1 MNSHSLPLFSRFT
14 FPVSRSPSLFS
25 RFTFH
30 VSRSTFLTLAAL
42 AMTCSAADRW
52 AILTDSGERKAAAVE
67 FAADGASLAVKA
79 ADGAPVTIPLSSI
92 VALSHRAVAP
102 PERGASSTSSRRF
115 YVELLSGERILA
127 DTMELAGDK
136 LVVVNAQWG
145 RVELPV
151 SSVWK
156 VVASDAR
163 LAEVPPDFTGVRFVN
178 GDTVPGM
185 VVSISGAGA
194 MVDMAGVG
202 KIPVDDLAS
211 VSDIVLSK
219 GGAGRTLKGV
229 EVLLLTGEML
239 SGTCAGGSD
248 GFMKLKTAWAGE
260 VLTIPLAMLSAAV
273 FPEGRRLLWA
283 EPTTSATAA
292 PFLGFHRP
300 AVRNRALAGGPL
312 SVDGFRASRG
322 LALYGGTTLGFAASG
337 GAVLLAW
344 AGVDDAI
351 PRGMGSAELTVAV
364 DGVAVQTVPLVA
376 GGGLVPLNIP
386 IPTNAATVSFSA
398 GITSRGPAGSHMDL
412 LYPCLVIKPQ

>member
-1 MNSHSLPLFSRFT
+1 MNSHSLPLFSRFP
-14 FPVSRSPSLFS
+14 FPVSR
-25 RFTFH
+25 FTL
-30 VSRSTFLTLAAL
+30 LTLAAL
-42 AMTCSAADRW
+42 TMTCRAADRW
-52 AILTDSGERKAAAVE
+52 AVLTDEGEKRAAAVE
-67 FAADGASLAVKA
+67 FAADGASLVVKV
-79 ADGAPVTIPLSSI
+79 ADGAPVSLSLRSI
-92 VALSHRAVAP
+92 AALSHRAVLP
-102 PERGASSTSSRRF
+102 SERGTSSPSSRRF
-115 YVELLSGERILA
+115 YVDLLSGERILA

-136 LVVVNAQWG
+136 LVVSNAQWG

-151 SSVWK
+151 SSVRK

-163 LAEVPPDFTGVRFVN
+163 LAEVPPDFTGVRYVN
-178 GDTVPGM
+178 GDTVPGA

-219 GGAGRTLKGV
+219 GGAGRMALKGV
-229 EVLLLTGEML
+229 EVLLHTGEML

-260 VLTIPLAMLSAAV
+260 ALSIPMEMLSAAV
-273 FPEGRRLLWA
+273 FPEGRRQLWA

-322 LALYGGTTLGFAASG
+322 LALYGGTTLGFAVPAAPG
-337 GAVLLAW
+337 GVVLLAW

-351 PRGMGSAELTVAV
+351 PPGMGAAELTVAV
-364 DGVAVQTVPLVA
+364 DGNVAQTVQLAA
-376 GGGLVPLNIP
+376 GGGLVPLNIQ
-386 IPTNAATVSFSA
+386 IPANATNVSFNA
-398 GITSRGPAGSHMDL
+398 GITPRGPAGSHVDL

>member
-1 MNSHSLPLFSRFT
+1 
-14 FPVSRSPSLFS
+14 
-25 RFTFH
+25 
-30 VSRSTFLTLAAL
+30 
-42 AMTCSAADRW
+42 
-52 AILTDSGERKAAAVE
+52 
-67 FAADGASLAVKA
+67 
-79 ADGAPVTIPLSSI
+79 
-92 VALSHRAVAP
+92 
-102 PERGASSTSSRRF
+102 
-115 YVELLSGERILA
+115 
-127 DTMELAGDK
+127 
-136 LVVVNAQWG
+136 
-145 RVELPV
+145 
-151 SSVWK
+151 
-156 VVASDAR
+156 VASDAR
-163 LAEVPPDFTGVRFVN
+163 LAEVPPDFTGVRYVN
-178 GDTVPGM
+178 GDTVPGT
-185 VVSISGAGA
+185 VVSISGKGA

-260 VLTIPLAMLSAAV
+260 VLTIPLAMLSAV
-273 FPEGRRLLWA
+273 GFPEGRRLLWA

-322 LALYGGTTLGFAASG
+322 LALYGGTTLGFAVPAAPG

-351 PRGMGSAELTVAV
+351 PPGMGSAALTVAV
-364 DGVAVQTVPLVA
+364 DGVAVQTVPLEA
-376 GGGLVPLNIP
+376 GGGLVPLNIQ
-386 IPTNAATVSFSA
+386 IPANATNVAFSA
-398 GITSRGPAGSHMDL
+398 GITPRGPAGSHVDL
-412 LYPCLVIKPQ
+412 LYPCLMMK

>member
-1 MNSHSLPLFSRFT
+1 MNVFR
-14 FPVSRSPSLFS
+14 PVLDIALCFITISS
-25 RFTFH
+25 
-30 VSRSTFLTLAAL
+30 VAA
-42 AMTCSAADRW
+42 TPW
-52 AILTDSGERKAAAVE
+52 AVLTDEGEKRAAAVE
-67 FAADGASLAVKA
+67 FAADGASLVVKA
-79 ADGAPVTIPLSSI
+79 ADSAPVSLPLRSI
-92 VALSHRAVAP
+92 AALSHRAVAP
-102 PERGASSTSSRRF
+102 SERGASSPSSRRF
-115 YVELLSGERILA
+115 YVDLLSGERILA
-127 DTMELAGDK
+127 DTMELAGGK
-136 LVVVNAQWG
+136 LVVANAQWG

-151 SSVWK
+151 SSVRK

-163 LAEVPPDFTGVRFVN
+163 LAEVPPDFTGVRYVN
-178 GDTVPGM
+178 GDTVPGA

-202 KIPVDDLAS
+202 KIPVDDLAN

-219 GGAGRTLKGV
+219 GGAGRMALKGV

-260 VLTIPLAMLSAAV
+260 ALTIPLAMLSAAV

-322 LALYGGTTLGFAASG
+322 LALYGGTTLGFAVPAAPG

-351 PRGMGSAELTVAV
+351 PTGMGEAELTVAV
-364 DGVAVQTVPLVA
+364 DGNVAQTVQLAA
-376 GGGLVPLNIP
+376 GGGLVPLNIQ
-386 IPTNAATVSFSA
+386 IPANATNVSFSA
-398 GITSRGPAGSHMDL
+398 GITPRGPAGSHVDL
-412 LYPCLVIKPQ
+412 LYPCLMMK

>member
-14 FPVSRSPSLFS
+14 F
-25 RFTFH
+25 H
-30 VSRSTFLTLAAL
+30 VSRSAFLTLATL
-42 AMTCSAADRW
+42 AMTCPAADRW
-52 AILTDSGERKAAAVE
+52 AILTDSGERKAVAVE
-67 FAADGASLAVKA
+67 FAADGASLVMKQ
-79 ADGAPVTIPLSSI
+79 ADGASASLPLRSI

-102 PERGASSTSSRRF
+102 PERSASSTSSRRF
-115 YVELLSGERILA
+115 YVELLSGEKILA
-127 DTMELAGDK
+127 DTMELAGNK
-136 LVVVNAQWG
+136 LVVGNAQWG

-151 SSVWK
+151 SSVRK
-156 VVASDAR
+156 GVASDAR
-163 LAEVPPDFTGVRFVN
+163 LAEVPPDFTGVRYVN
-178 GDTVPGM
+178 GDTVPGT
-185 VVSISGAGA
+185 VVSISGKGA

-260 VLTIPLAMLSAAV
+260 VLTIPLAMLSAV
-273 FPEGRRLLWA
+273 GFPEGRRLLWA

-322 LALYGGTTLGFAASG
+322 LALYGGTTLGFAVPAAPG
-337 GAVLLAW
+337 GTVLLAW

-351 PRGMGSAELTVAV
+351 PPGMGSAALTVAV
-364 DGVAVQTVPLVA
+364 DGVAVQTVPLEA
-376 GGGLVPLNIP
+376 GGGLVPLNIQ
-386 IPTNAATVSFSA
+386 IPANATNVAFSA
-398 GITSRGPAGSHMDL
+398 GITPRGPAGSHVDL
-412 LYPCLVIKPQ
+412 LYPCLMMK